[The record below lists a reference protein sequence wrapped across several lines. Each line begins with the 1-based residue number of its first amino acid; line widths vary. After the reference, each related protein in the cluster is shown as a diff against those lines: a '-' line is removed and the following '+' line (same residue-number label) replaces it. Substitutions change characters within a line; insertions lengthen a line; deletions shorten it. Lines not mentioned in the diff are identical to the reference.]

1 MLLHFHNFLW
11 IPNVH
16 ILQDLDLGLFNDSSL
31 LFFLTRL
38 IPLSHLTFKDL
49 IAGEQ
54 DEEEEDIEAII
65 LFLAFACLL

>member
-1 MLLHFHNFLW
+1 MY
-11 IPNVH
+11 IH
-16 ILQDLDLGLFNDSSL
+16 ILQNLDLGLFNDSSL

-54 DEEEEDIEAII
+54 DEEEDIEAII